1 MGKVPIVSVKV
12 PIVSVKQ
19 HEKSPVQT
27 RLKSDEIPFTLRETI
42 LLYHGRRLD
51 MIQRYGRVRLPLTF
65 YQIAQRFQFFV
76 EFSENG
82 KLCVSV

>member
-19 HEKSPVQT
+19 LEKSPVRT

-51 MIQRYGRVRLPLTF
+51 MIPRYGR
-65 YQIAQRFQFFV
+65 QITVNLLSNCTAFPVFRQISR
-76 EFSENG
+76 ER
-82 KLCVSV
+82 